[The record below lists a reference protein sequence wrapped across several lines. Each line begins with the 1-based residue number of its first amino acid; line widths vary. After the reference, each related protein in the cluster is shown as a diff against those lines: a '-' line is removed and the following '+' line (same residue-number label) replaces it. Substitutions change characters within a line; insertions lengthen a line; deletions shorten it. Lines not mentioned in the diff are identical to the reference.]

1 MNSIYEGK
9 KIKLEISGGS
19 HHDEILLSIKGF
31 PQIDVDLNL
40 ILSDIDRRR
49 PGRVGTTK
57 RVEEDLPIIVS
68 GIENNKTT
76 GEEIIVRFENK
87 NFRKKDYEKFYN
99 HPRPGH
105 VDFVSRI
112 KYPDSQN
119 FYGSG
124 LFSGRMTLPMV
135 FAGSLAKQAMN
146 LEFVTTLEQV
156 GALYDMDHL
165 DEYLELVKSDK
176 DSVGG
181 IVKVIVKGFPIGY
194 GGPLFQRLSIK
205 LSQTIL
211 AIPGTKGIEFGE
223 GFNSVNLFG
232 SQYNDIILNKE
243 NKTKTNHS
251 GGITGGV
258 SNGNDLEFRVV
269 FRPASSI
276 GKTQKT
282 YSFETNQLED
292 LTITGRHDV
301 CYVRRTLVVVECMAA
316 LALLDE
322 LL

>member
-9 KIKLEISGGS
+9 NKTRISGVFTI
-19 HHDEILLSIKGF
+19 EILLSIKAS
-31 PQIDVDLNL
+31 LKLML
-40 ILSDIDRRR
+40 ILTNLSDIDRRR

-146 LEFVTTLEQV
+146 LE
-156 GALYDMDHL
+156 
-165 DEYLELVKSDK
+165 
-176 DSVGG
+176 
-181 IVKVIVKGFPIGY
+181 
-194 GGPLFQRLSIK
+194 
-205 LSQTIL
+205 
-211 AIPGTKGIEFGE
+211 
-223 GFNSVNLFG
+223 
-232 SQYNDIILNKE
+232 
-243 NKTKTNHS
+243 
-251 GGITGGV
+251 
-258 SNGNDLEFRVV
+258 
-269 FRPASSI
+269 
-276 GKTQKT
+276 
-282 YSFETNQLED
+282 
-292 LTITGRHDV
+292 
-301 CYVRRTLVVVECMAA
+301 
-316 LALLDE
+316 LLQH
-322 LL
+322 